1 MFQELMKDLRKKD
14 QEINTLVNTIHSEIL
29 KLGFDF
35 KPLVRFDSNY
45 GDGVLLVDMVFYNRL
60 ISCFRI
66 SYDEDS
72 NSYQLKR
79 FDKDTSD
86 YNTNGDYIPV
96 VNDLNK
102 LEKEIS
108 SMLSKVTL

>member
-1 MFQELMKDLRKKD
+1 MFQELMKELKKKD
-14 QEINTLVNTIHSEIL
+14 QEINTLVNAIHSEIL

-45 GDGVLLVDMVFYNRL
+45 GDGVLFVDMVFYNRL
-60 ISCFRI
+60 ISFFRI

-72 NSYQLKR
+72 NSYRLER
-79 FDKDTSD
+79 FDKNTSD

-108 SMLSKVTL
+108 SMLSKITL